1 MISFIVQTRAACSF
15 KWSNRWDHI
24 AQVSKRN
31 CNCLEAAYEWI
42 TTLDLCAIY
51 FLGYLFW
58 THNLCWTPRFR
69 MTSSNDSGALPP
81 TGPPGI
87 WYSTYDHN
95 RNQILCNIKWY
106 SRCWCLSAFLWH
118 CCSMYFAP
126 WYVWRICLFWTLLTH
141 CSYKKLSFEAD
152 PLNLTW
158 NPSLRHPWIYPI
170 SLLVNGH
177 EVKRMEHVWY
187 VCLHPALSILK
198 AHAGCNTW
206 LYCRKKY
213 IYHMYVL
220 SLYSCWPHF
229 FPTGFQPLSSTLF
242 NPDIGVMSW
251 GILLP
256 W

>member
-24 AQVSKRN
+24 AQASKRS
-31 CNCLEAAYEWI
+31 CNCVEAAYEWI

-58 THNLCWTPRFR
+58 THTLCWTPRFR

-118 CCSMYFAP
+118 CCSMYVAP
-126 WYVWRICLFWTLLTH
+126 WYVWRICLYFLNFFDTLQLQETILW
-141 CSYKKLSFEAD
+141 SRQSIEPDMESLSQAS
-152 PLNLTW
+152 LNLS
-158 NPSLRHPWIYPI
+158 NLSPSKWTRSETNGTCMFASCIKHP
-170 SLLVNGH
+170 
-177 EVKRMEHVWY
+177 
-187 VCLHPALSILK
+187 
-198 AHAGCNTW
+198 
-206 LYCRKKY
+206 
-213 IYHMYVL
+213 
-220 SLYSCWPHF
+220 
-229 FPTGFQPLSSTLF
+229 
-242 NPDIGVMSW
+242 
-251 GILLP
+251 
-256 W
+256 